1 MPPKSICRTCKWKEP
16 MPCTGFNSSSRLR
29 FGIFLESFIIS
40 AFAAS
45 SQFILIYIFL
55 NSAPLFGHVGDGNF
69 HSLLLFDPAIPE
81 EFEACKMVSTS
92 GLSNFRFYALSTI
105 KNVSTFKPS
114 ILHINI
120 LISFRRCQRKWE
132 RGQCLWE
139 ELVLVNTVNWIQC
152 FTFIQIII
160 YHAVTK
166 MI

>member
-1 MPPKSICRTCKWKEP
+1 M
-16 MPCTGFNSSSRLR
+16 
-29 FGIFLESFIIS
+29 
-40 AFAAS
+40 
-45 SQFILIYIFL
+45 
-55 NSAPLFGHVGDGNF
+55 FGHVGDGNF

-139 ELVLVNTVNWIQC
+139 ELVLVNTVN
-152 FTFIQIII
+152 FIHINYFLSLDKNMSYPVVGIGTGKRLLLEEMVGTTGIEVMWSIKNALDPKGIMNPGKVLQ
-160 YHAVTK
+160 ALT
-166 MI
+166 